1 MDAVGG
7 AEAILERS
15 RRAGELLGP
24 VRDLLGR
31 LQRSQA
37 LGRGDIDT
45 ALAQLTEAS
54 SQALGVARASVWRF
68 NEDGSELVCLDLFET
83 GTHHHSRD
91 VTLHAVDT
99 PHYFDALRQERVI
112 SADDARSDPRTAEFA
127 PHYLSEH
134 DISAMLDA
142 PIFLG
147 GALVG
152 VVCHEHVGTPR
163 RWQPWE
169 ELVAGTFADFAA
181 LVLGAAERAEQARA
195 LEQYRLHL
203 EDLVAERTRQLQQS
217 EHNFRR
223 LFEAAPVALV
233 LVGLSGRPQVG
244 GNAWALEMFGGSAEQ
259 LAAAAPADL
268 WVDAGARER
277 LLADVRARGSADN
290 FEAQLRTL
298 AGRPF
303 WAELAARII
312 SLDDQPVL
320 LYGIRDV
327 TAQRQAADALRQ
339 SGEQLRVLAETDAL
353 TGLPNRRR
361 ALEQARLEIERAAR
375 YGRPL
380 SLAMLD
386 MDHFKAIND
395 RHGHLVGDEAL
406 RRVATT
412 VRRELR
418 AHDHVGRYGG
428 EELIFIFPES
438 PLEAARQ
445 VVERVRVAV
454 AKLQLAGE
462 DGAAVP
468 LNLSGGVVQWRKGE
482 SVDDA
487 IKRADAALYTAK
499 AGGRNRIIAD
509 PRDA

>member
-1 MDAVGG
+1 MDAVQG
-7 AEAILERS
+7 AEAVVLERS

-24 VRDLLGR
+24 IRDLLGR

-37 LGRGDIDT
+37 LGRGDAET

-68 NEDGSELVCLDLFET
+68 SEDGSELVCLDLFAAET
-83 GTHHHSRD
+83 HQHSHD
-91 VTLHAVDT
+91 AVLHSVDT

-112 SADDARSDPRTAEFA
+112 AADDARADSRTSEFA
-127 PHYLSEH
+127 PHYLIDHGITS
-134 DISAMLDA
+134 MLDA

-152 VVCHEHVGTPR
+152 VVCHEHVGSAR

-203 EDLVAERTRQLQQS
+203 EDLVAERTRQLQES

-233 LVGLSGRPQVG
+233 LVGLTDRAAVG
-244 GNAWALEMFGGSAEQ
+244 GNAYALELFAASATE
-259 LAAAAPADL
+259 LAEAAPNDL
-268 WVDAGARER
+268 WVDRADRER
-277 LLADVRARGSADN
+277 LMAAVRARGSVDN
-290 FEAQLRTL
+290 FEAQLRTR

-303 WAELAARII
+303 WADVSARII
-312 SLDDQPVL
+312 SLDDKPVL

-327 TAQRQAADALRQ
+327 TAQKQTADALRQ
-339 SGEQLRVLAETDAL
+339 SGEQLRVLAETDPL

-386 MDHFKAIND
+386 MDHFKTIND
-395 RHGHLVGDEAL
+395 RHGHLVGDVAL
-406 RRVATT
+406 RLVAAT

-418 AHDHVGRYGG
+418 AQDHVGRYGG
-428 EELIFIFPES
+428 EELIFVFPES

-454 AKLQLAGE
+454 EALALDGE
-462 DGAAVP
+462 AGTVP
-468 LNLSGGVVQWRKGE
+468 LTLSGGVVQWRKGE

-487 IKRADAALYTAK
+487 IRRADAALYTAK

-509 PRDA
+509 PRES

>member
-1 MDAVGG
+1 V
-7 AEAILERS
+7 LERS

-37 LGRGDIDT
+37 LGHGDT
-45 ALAQLTEAS
+45 EVALAQLTEAS

-68 NEDGSELVCLDLFET
+68 NEDGSELLCLDLFEAAP
-83 GTHHHSRD
+83 HQHSRD
-91 VTLHAVDT
+91 AVLHAVDT
-99 PHYFDALRQERVI
+99 PHYFEALRQERVI
-112 SADDARSDPRTAEFA
+112 SADEARSDPRTAEFA
-127 PHYLSEH
+127 PHYLVDHGITS
-134 DISAMLDA
+134 MLDA

-152 VVCHEHVGTPR
+152 VVCHEHVGGSR

-223 LFEAAPVALV
+223 LFEAAPVAMV
-233 LVGLSGRPQVG
+233 LLGLNEPARVG
-244 GNAWALEMFGGSAEQ
+244 GNAYALDMFAVSAAE
-259 LAAAAPADL
+259 LAEVGPDELWVNPAD
-268 WVDAGARER
+268 RRR
-277 LLADVRARGSADN
+277 LLAEVRARGSVDN
-290 FEAQLRTL
+290 FEAELRTR

-303 WAELAARII
+303 WADLAARII
-312 SLDDQPVL
+312 SIDGKPVM

-327 TAQRQAADALRQ
+327 TAQKHYADALRQ
-339 SGEQLRVLAETDAL
+339 SGEQMRVLAETDAL

-406 RRVATT
+406 RRVAAT

-418 AHDHVGRYGG
+418 AQDHVGRYGG

-438 PLEAARQ
+438 PLEAARP
-445 VVERVRVAV
+445 VVERIRAAV
-454 AKLQLAGE
+454 ATLELPGE
-462 DGAAVP
+462 GGGAVP
-468 LNLSGGVVQWRKGE
+468 LTLSGGVVQWRKGE

-487 IKRADAALYTAK
+487 IRRADAALYTAK
-499 AGGRNRIIAD
+499 AGGRNRIVVD
-509 PRDA
+509 PRES